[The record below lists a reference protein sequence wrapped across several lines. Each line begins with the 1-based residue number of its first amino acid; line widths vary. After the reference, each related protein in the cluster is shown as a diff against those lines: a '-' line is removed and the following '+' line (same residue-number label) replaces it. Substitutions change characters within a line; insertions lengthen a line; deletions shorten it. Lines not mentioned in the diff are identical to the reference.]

1 MSASSEFI
9 LAPRLDERKMK
20 EESKKME
27 VQLRR
32 ASKQA
37 ADDFEFWFG
46 KGFEKGAEKGSQK
59 VKSKLGKLQGFMI
72 LTGPILPVKRLQRR
86 LVWQR
91 ILPLKLFKVQRNT
104 PK

>member
-1 MSASSEFI
+1 MAASSEFI

-59 VKSKLGKLQGFMI
+59 VKSKLGKLH
-72 LTGPILPVKRLQRR
+72 LCVNSYYSHE
-86 LVWQR
+86 
-91 ILPLKLFKVQRNT
+91 FKEVQF
-104 PK
+104 